1 MSGYCESNRFERIR
15 RRGVRGDQK
24 GFSLLELMVTVSVI
38 MIISAIAIPNL
49 MRGKI
54 NANEAVALSSMRALN
69 QACSAFWMEHYAYPT
84 SLADLDP
91 SGAST
96 PASLDFADPA
106 LVSGYKSGYTF
117 SYKVTAVDSSG
128 KVQSYSITAEP
139 VSRGSTGEKGFYAD
153 DSGPI
158 RANPTGTASA
168 TSPPVD

>member
-15 RRGVRGDQK
+15 RQGVRGDQK

-69 QACSAFWMEHYAYPT
+69 QACSAYWMEHYAYPA

-91 SGAST
+91 GSASA
-96 PASLDFADPA
+96 PASLDLAGPE

-117 SYKVTAVDSSG
+117 SYKVTSVDSSG
-128 KVQSYSITAEP
+128 RPQSYAIVADP
-139 VSRGSTGEKGFYAD
+139 VSRGYTGERGFYAD

-158 RANPTGTASA
+158 RVNPTGMA
-168 TSPPVD
+168 TSASPPAD